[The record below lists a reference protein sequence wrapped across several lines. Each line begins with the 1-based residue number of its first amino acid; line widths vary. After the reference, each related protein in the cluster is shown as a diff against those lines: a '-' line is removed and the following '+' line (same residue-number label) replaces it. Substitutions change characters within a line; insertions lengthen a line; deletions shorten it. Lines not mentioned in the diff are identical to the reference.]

1 MPEDQKVIDELHR
14 IIIEELTYG
23 NIVPSSKDYVM
34 EVIKNAKEQ
43 GADGVVLGC
52 TEFPLMIFPEDV
64 DIAVFNTTKIHSDAG
79 VNYILKK

>member
-1 MPEDQKVIDELHR
+1 
-14 IIIEELTYG
+14 
-23 NIVPSSKDYVM
+23 M